1 MLATR
6 RQVSAGFLALA
17 LALKKTVAQAAET
30 AVSVTFVTAPGLTN
44 LYRVTP
50 RLYRSA
56 QPEAEGF
63 AYLSKKIGVKTVVS
77 LREFHDDAKLAAGLP
92 LTLRRVPINT
102 WHIGDDGGAKLARAL
117 RYIREAE
124 ARGPVLLH
132 CQHGSDRTG
141 AVIALYRILY
151 QGRSKQA
158 AIDEMQNGGFGFN
171 PVWAALPEWGNIP
184 AFIKGV
190 DVEAMR
196 RMVGR

>member
-1 MLATR
+1 MATPAEP
-6 RQVSAGFLALA
+6 VAAAG
-17 LALKKTVAQAAET
+17 V
-30 AVSVTFVTAPGLTN
+30 TN

-56 QPEAEGF
+56 QPDAEGF
-63 AYLSKKIGVKTVVS
+63 KYLAERIGVKTVVS
-77 LREFHDDAKLAAGLP
+77 LREFHDDARPAAGLP

-102 WHIGDDGGAKLARAL
+102 WHIGDDGGAKLASAL
-117 RYIREAE
+117 RFIRKAE

-151 QGRSKQA
+151 QGVSKEA

-184 AFIKGV
+184 AFIKAM

-196 RMVGR
+196 RLVERR